1 MLYTGLAG
9 HELCYIRVWQDGGY
23 DIYGSGRMRAMI
35 YTGLAG

>member
-23 DIYGSGRMRAMI
+23 DIYGSSR
-35 YTGLAG
+35 T